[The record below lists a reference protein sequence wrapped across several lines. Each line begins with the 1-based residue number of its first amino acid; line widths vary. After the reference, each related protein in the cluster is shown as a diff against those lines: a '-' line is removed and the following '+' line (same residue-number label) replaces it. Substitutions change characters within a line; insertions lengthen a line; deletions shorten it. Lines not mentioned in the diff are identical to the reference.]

1 MDSSQPGGTQPT
13 AVPPSAT
20 VELSPRESWA
30 LVREAVVGRLAVIVG
45 ASPEIFPVNHVVDR
59 GTVVFRTGRGTKLS
73 AALENP
79 AVAFEVDGYDAVNG
93 QAWSVVVKGRAEEV
107 REMYDVLEVI
117 ELPIFPW
124 HAAPK
129 SRFMRIDA
137 DTITGRR
144 FHVLGGTTTSGAPVP
159 DEGSL
164 DQT

>member
-1 MDSSQPGGTQPT
+1 MDSSQPGGT
-13 AVPPSAT
+13 ALPPSAT
-20 VELSPRESWA
+20 VELSPSESWA

-45 ASPEIFPVNHVVDR
+45 ESPEIFPVNHVVDR
-59 GTVVFRTGRGTKLS
+59 GTVVFRTARGTKLS

-93 QAWSVVVKGRAEEV
+93 DAWSVVVKGRVEEV

-129 SRFMRIDA
+129 PRYMRIDA
-137 DTITGRR
+137 DAITGRR
-144 FHVLGGTTTSGAPVP
+144 FHVVGGTTTSEASVP
-159 DEGSL
+159 DQGSV
-164 DQT
+164 DQA